1 MENLN
6 IIIGNNIKT
15 LRKANKLT
23 QFELS
28 EKLNYSNKAISRWES
43 GEVIPDVET
52 LNKICEIF
60 NIPLAQIFDENLT
73 SAKATKTYRA
83 QLGNKLAITL
93 LSMLLVWFIATISF
107 VYIGIITTNY
117 YWQFFVAAVPVTC
130 IVGVVFNSI
139 WGKKIFNLVFITIF
153 IWSLLAFL
161 FILFLQYNVW
171 PIFFIGIPL
180 QIGVILSANIKRIPK
195 SEN

>member
-6 IIIGNNIKT
+6 LIIGNNIKT

-73 SAKATKTYRA
+73 LDKATKKYKA
-83 QLGNKLAITL
+83 EMVNKLAITL
-93 LSMLLVWFIATISF
+93 LSMLLIWFIATISF
-107 VYIGIITTNY
+107 VYIGLITTYY
-117 YWQFFVAAVPVTC
+117 YWQFFVGAVPATC
-130 IVGVVFNSI
+130 IVGIVFNSI
-139 WGKKIFNLVFITIF
+139 WGKRAYNLIFITVF
-153 IWSLLAFL
+153 IWSLLTFL
-161 FILFLQYNVW
+161 YILFLPYNIW
-171 PIFFIGIPL
+171 PIFIIGVPL
-180 QIGVILSANIKRIPK
+180 QIGAVLGTKIRRIPK
-195 SEN
+195 NDN

>member
-52 LNKICEIF
+52 LNKICDIF
-60 NIPLAQIFDENLT
+60 NIPLTQIFDENLT
-73 SAKATKTYRA
+73 STKATKRYRA

-107 VYIGIITTNY
+107 VYIGLITTNY

-130 IVGVVFNSI
+130 IVGIVFNSI
-139 WGKKIFNLVFITIF
+139 WGKRMFNIVFITVF
-153 IWSLLAFL
+153 IWSMLAFL
-161 FILFLQYNVW
+161 YILFLQYNIW

-180 QIGVILSANIKRIPK
+180 QIGVILSANIRKVPK
-195 SEN
+195 NED